1 MVEIEQ
7 FFEDYE
13 VGYIRT
19 TMGRTI
25 TETDIVTH
33 AMHSGDFY
41 PHHTDAEFA
50 KKDHLVNALLN
61 SVVHSQLVLLLL
73 HLLLT
78 KEHLLMVLKDC
89 AFLIQFSLVIQFI
102 LKSR

>member
-7 FFEDYE
+7 FYEDYE

-25 TETDIVTH
+25 TETDIVMH

-50 KKDHLVNALLN
+50 KKDLLDKGLLSLVA
-61 SVVHSQLVLLLL
+61 HFQLVLLLQ
-73 HLLLT
+73 HQLLI
-78 KEHLLMVLKDC
+78 KEHLLMALKDF

-102 LKSR
+102 QKSR

>member
-13 VGYIRT
+13 VGYVRNT
-19 TMGRTI
+19 VGRTI
-25 TETDIVTH
+25 TETDIVMH

-50 KKDHLVNALLN
+50 KKDLLVNVLRNL
-61 SVVHSQLVLLLL
+61 VVLSP
-73 HLLLT
+73 
-78 KEHLLMVLKDC
+78 
-89 AFLIQFSLVIQFI
+89 
-102 LKSR
+102 